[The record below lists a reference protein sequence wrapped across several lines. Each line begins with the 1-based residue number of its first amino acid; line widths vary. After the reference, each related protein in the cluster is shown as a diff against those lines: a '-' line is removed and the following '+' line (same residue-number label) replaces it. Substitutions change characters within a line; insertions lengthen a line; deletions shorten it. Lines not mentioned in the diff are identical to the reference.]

1 MVKDAPHLFSSLVIM
16 NTGIPTGFDFAER
29 KELLKVLSPLIIKSC
44 SKVEELISF
53 KNFHALCFE
62 YFGPKRFQVYSIE
75 LDLKEKV

>member
-53 KNFHALCFE
+53 KN
-62 YFGPKRFQVYSIE
+62 
-75 LDLKEKV
+75 